1 MNVKDVIIELAKYL
15 NGDIS
20 DTNGIYESFFN
31 RNKSNGFSPL
41 DGVVQHMESVFS
53 NLRKEKINKL
63 DPHKHRCYNFQEGTH
78 YVTVTSQGT
87 TTKIL
92 IYK

>member
-1 MNVKDVIIELAKYL
+1 MNVKDVIVELAKYI
-15 NGDIS
+15 NGEIS
-20 DTNGIYESFFN
+20 DTNGVYESFFT
-31 RNKSNGFSPL
+31 RNKSNGFNIL
-41 DGVVQHMESVFS
+41 DGIVPHMQVVGS

-87 TTKIL
+87 VTKIL